1 MLRPMGENGMY
12 KTLIIDDEQP
22 VRIAISKLGRWDKYH
37 LEKPE
42 YAENGRDGLKAL
54 RELKPEIIFL
64 DMQMP
69 VMNGME
75 FLEKAQQDL
84 ENCAV
89 IVISGY
95 DDFCY
100 TRSAVRNGA
109 FDYLLKPVAEDELN
123 AAIENAV
130 KKLHPVENFC
140 DLDNYTDSQKA
151 EEVIGKIKDFI
162 DSHYSEAIRLSD
174 FAEQYFFSGEYLSK
188 LFKLHY
194 GANIYEY
201 LQEVRMERAKELLT
215 KSDLKVQDVAQRVG
229 YSDTNYFSKAFR
241 NYTGMTPKEW
251 RSHHNK

>member
-1 MLRPMGENGMY
+1 MHR
-12 KTLIIDDEQP
+12 TLIIDDEQP
-22 VRIAISKLGRWDKYH
+22 VRIAISKLGNWDKYH

-54 RELKPEIIFL
+54 RELRPEIVFL

-69 VMNGME
+69 MMNGME
-75 FLEKAQQDL
+75 FLEKAQGDL
-84 ENCAV
+84 EKCAI

-100 TRSAVRNGA
+100 TRSAVRHGA
-109 FDYLLKPVAEDELN
+109 VDYLLKPVAEDELN
-123 AAIENAV
+123 AAIENAL
-130 KKLHPVENFC
+130 KKLHPVDDFSGAEHTE
-140 DLDNYTDSQKA
+140 DNQKA
-151 EEVIGKIKDFI
+151 EEVIVKIKDFI
-162 DSHYSEAIRLSD
+162 DSHYSETIRLSD

-194 GANIYEY
+194 GVNIYEY

-215 KSDLKVQDVAQRVG
+215 KTDVKVQDVAQRVG

-241 NYTGMTPKEW
+241 NYTGRSPKEW
-251 RSHHNK
+251 RHCGY